1 MRVMG
6 NSITFKNLP
15 SITECD
21 AFLRQQNLSYG
32 KAVRE
37 QVNIVLNQVRQEI
50 SKKKTGT
57 VSYNNN
63 QILERV
69 AAQVRIQS
77 KGVQRVI
84 NATGVV
90 VHTNLGRAPLSAE
103 LLANALPRMS
113 SYSTLEFDLS
123 TGKRG
128 SRDSKVRKLLRSLS
142 GAEDAMVV
150 NNNAAAVFLML
161 KALTTSLQEDKI
173 PEVIVS
179 RGELVEIGGSFRIPD
194 IMREAGVKLVEVGT
208 TNRCRLSDYE
218 EALTENTAAL
228 LKVHPSNYEIKGF
241 TESVSVGKMAG
252 LAHSK
257 GLFCFHDWGSG
268 SFYRFKQRGLSEYAT
283 AEQELAAGP
292 DLLAFSGDKLL
303 GGIQAGVLLGKAEN
317 IQKLRKHALY
327 RALRLD
333 KVTLGLLEE
342 TLEAYLD
349 LKRLP
354 EQVPTVG
361 LLELTVEEIRKT
373 VKLFLKRLKLP
384 NKSVLKCEL
393 RKTESRT
400 GGGALPEL
408 PIESAALVLSHPE
421 WSANDLQEWFR
432 SQPVPIIV
440 RVHEEQIWLDFRT
453 ILPHDSDELMSV
465 ITRLI

>member
-90 VHTNLGRAPLSAE
+90 VHTNLGRAPLSAD
-103 LLANALPRMS
+103 LLAKVLPRMS
-113 SYSTLEFDLS
+113 SYSTLEYELS

-128 SRDSKVRKLLRSLS
+128 TRDSKVRKLLRSLS

-333 KVTLGLLEE
+333 KVTLALLEE
-342 TLEAYLD
+342 TLEVYLD

-354 EQVPTVG
+354 ELVPTVG
-361 LLELTVEEIRKT
+361 MLELTVEEIQKQ
-373 VKLFLKRLKLP
+373 VKLFLEKLKLP
-384 NKSVLKCEL
+384 NKSAWKCEL
-393 RKTESRT
+393 HKTESRT

-408 PIESAALVLSHPE
+408 PLESAALVLSHPE

>member
-1 MRVMG
+1 M
-6 NSITFKNLP
+6 SYQNLP

-21 AFLRQQNLSYG
+21 TFLKEQKLPHG

-37 QVNIVLNQVRQEI
+37 QVNIVLDQLRTEI
-50 SKKKTGT
+50 SKNPHKAVLGA
-57 VSYNNN
+57 NAE
-63 QILERV
+63 ILQRV
-69 AAQVRIQS
+69 AAQVRNQS
-77 KGVQRVI
+77 QTTQRVI

-90 VHTNLGRAPLSAE
+90 VHTNLGRAPLSE
-103 LLANALPRMS
+103 NLLRKVLPSMS
-113 SYSTLEFDLS
+113 SYSTLELDLS

-128 SRDSKVRKLLRSLS
+128 SRDSKIRKLLRTLS

-161 KALTTSLQEDKI
+161 KALNGNEFENKK

-208 TNRCRLSDYE
+208 TNRCRLADYE
-218 EALTENTAAL
+218 QALTENTAAL
-228 LKVHPSNYEIKGF
+228 LKVHPSNYEIQGF
-241 TESVSVGKMAG
+241 TEEVSVEKMAQ

-257 GLFCFHDWGSG
+257 GLLCFHDWGSG
-268 SFYRFKQRGLSEYAT
+268 SFYKFRQRGLSEYST
-283 AEQELAAGP
+283 AEQELSAGP

-317 IQKLRKHALY
+317 IQKLRQHALY

-333 KVTLGLLEE
+333 KVTLGLLEA

-349 LKRLP
+349 LKTLA
-354 EQVPTVG
+354 ENVPTVG
-361 LLELTVEEIRKT
+361 LLELTREDIRKK
-373 VKLFLKRLKLP
+373 VNVFLKLLKLP
-384 NKSVLKCEL
+384 DITDWKCEL
-393 RKTESRT
+393 RETESRT

-408 PIESAALVLSHPE
+408 PIESAALILSHPQK
-421 WSANDLQEWFR
+421 SANELQNWFR
-432 SQPVPIIV
+432 SQTVPVIV
-440 RVHEEQIWLDFRT
+440 RIHEDQIWLDFRT
-453 ILPHDSDELMSV
+453 ILPQDNEELLRVLSA
-465 ITRLI
+465 LISA

>member
-1 MRVMG
+1 M
-6 NSITFKNLP
+6 TYQNLP

-21 AFLRQQNLSYG
+21 TFLKQQKLPHG

-37 QVNIVLNQVRQEI
+37 QVNIVLDQVRTEI
-50 SKKKTGT
+50 SKNPDKS
-57 VSYNNN
+57 VSDANAD
-63 QILERV
+63 ILERI
-69 AAQVRIQS
+69 AAQVRNQS
-77 KGVQRVI
+77 QTMQRVI

-90 VHTNLGRAPLSAE
+90 IHTNLGRAPLSE
-103 LLANALPRMS
+103 ILLRKVLPGMS

-161 KALTTSLQEDKI
+161 KALNGNEPEGKKA
-173 PEVIVS
+173 EVIVS

-208 TNRCRLSDYE
+208 TNRCRLADYE
-218 EALTENTAAL
+218 QALTENTAAL
-228 LKVHPSNYEIKGF
+228 LKVHPSNYEIHGF
-241 TESVSVGKMAG
+241 TESVSVEKMAK

-257 GLFCFHDWGSG
+257 GLLCFHDWGSG
-268 SFYRFKQRGLSEYAT
+268 SFYKFSQGGLSEYST
-283 AEQELAAGP
+283 AEQELSAGP

-333 KVTLGLLEE
+333 KVTLGLFEA

-349 LKRLP
+349 LKTLA
-354 EQVPTVG
+354 EIVPTVG
-361 LLELTVEEIRKT
+361 LLELTREELREK
-373 VKLFLKRLKLP
+373 VNDFLQQLNLP
-384 NKSVLKCEL
+384 NTTAWKCEL
-393 RKTESRT
+393 RETESRT

-408 PIESAALVLSHPE
+408 PIESAALVLSHPMRSSNE
-421 WSANDLQEWFR
+421 LQDWFR
-432 SQPVPIIV
+432 SQSVPVIV
-440 RVHEEQIWLDFRT
+440 RIHEDQIWLDFRT
-453 ILPHDSDELMSV
+453 ILPHDNEDLLRV
-465 ITRLI
+465 LTRLISS

>member
-1 MRVMG
+1 M
-6 NSITFKNLP
+6 SYQNLP

-21 AFLRQQNLSYG
+21 TFLKEQKLPHG

-37 QVNIVLNQVRQEI
+37 QVNIVLEQLRTEI
-50 SKKKTGT
+50 SKNPHIA
-57 VSYNNN
+57 VLSANAE
-63 QILERV
+63 ILERV
-69 AAQVRIQS
+69 ATQVRNQS
-77 KGVQRVI
+77 QTTQRVI

-90 VHTNLGRAPLSAE
+90 VHTNLGRAPLSE
-103 LLANALPRMS
+103 SLLRKVLPSMS

-128 SRDSKVRKLLRSLS
+128 SRDSKIRKLLRTLS

-161 KALTTSLQEDKI
+161 KALNGNEFENKK

-208 TNRCRLSDYE
+208 TNRCRLADYE
-218 EALTENTAAL
+218 QALTENTAAL
-228 LKVHPSNYEIKGF
+228 LKVHPSNYEIQGF
-241 TESVSVGKMAG
+241 TEEVSVEKMAQ

-257 GLFCFHDWGSG
+257 GLLCFHDWGSG
-268 SFYRFKQRGLSEYAT
+268 SFYKFRQRGLSEYST
-283 AEQELAAGP
+283 AEQELSAGP
-292 DLLAFSGDKLL
+292 DLLTFSGDKLL

-317 IQKLRKHALY
+317 IQKLRQHALY

-333 KVTLGLLEE
+333 KVTLGLFEA

-349 LKRLP
+349 LKTLA
-354 EQVPTVG
+354 ENVPTVG
-361 LLELTVEEIRKT
+361 LLELTREEIREK
-373 VKLFLKRLKLP
+373 VNNFLKLLKLP
-384 NKSVLKCEL
+384 DITDWKCEL
-393 RKTESRT
+393 RETESRT

-408 PIESAALVLSHPE
+408 PIESAALILSHPQK
-421 WSANDLQEWFR
+421 SANELQNWFR
-432 SQPVPIIV
+432 SQTVPVIV
-440 RVHEEQIWLDFRT
+440 RIHEDQIWLDFRT
-453 ILPHDSDELMSV
+453 ILPQDNEELLRVLSV
-465 ITRLI
+465 LISN

>member
-1 MRVMG
+1 MDKAMAY
-6 NSITFKNLP
+6 KNLP

-21 AFLRQQNLSYG
+21 SYLRRQNLAYG
-32 KAVRE
+32 KSVRE
-37 QVNIVLNQVRQEI
+37 IVNSVLNQVRHEI
-50 SKKKTGT
+50 YQNKTVS
-57 VSYNNN
+57 VSYNNT

-69 AAQVRIQS
+69 GAKVRIQS
-77 KGVQRVI
+77 AGAQRVI

-90 VHTNLGRAPLSAE
+90 VHTNLGRAPLSAN
-103 LLANALPRMS
+103 LLAKVLPRMS
-113 SYSTLEFDLS
+113 SYSTLEYDLS

-128 SRDSKVRKLLRSLS
+128 TRDSKVRKLLRSLS

-161 KALTTSLQEDKI
+161 KALTTGLPEDKTA
-173 PEVIVS
+173 EVIVS

-218 EALTENTAAL
+218 QALTENTAAL

-241 TESVSVGKMAG
+241 TESVSVEKMAE

-283 AEQELAAGP
+283 VKQELAADP

-303 GGIQAGVLLGKAEN
+303 GGIQAGVLLGKAKN
-317 IQKLRKHALY
+317 IQILRKHALY

-333 KVTLGLLEE
+333 KVTLALLEE
-342 TLEAYLD
+342 TLEVYLD

-354 EQVPTVG
+354 ELVPTVG
-361 LLELTVEEIRKT
+361 MLELTVEEIQKQ
-373 VKLFLKRLKLP
+373 VKIFLEKLKLP
-384 NKSVLKCEL
+384 NKSALKCEL
-393 RKTESRT
+393 HKTESRT

-432 SQPVPIIV
+432 SQPVPVIV

>member
-1 MRVMG
+1 M
-6 NSITFKNLP
+6 SYQNLP

-21 AFLRQQNLSYG
+21 TFLKEQKLPHG

-37 QVNIVLNQVRQEI
+37 QVNIVLDQLRTEI
-50 SKKKTGT
+50 SKNPHKAVLGA
-57 VSYNNN
+57 NAE
-63 QILERV
+63 ILQRV
-69 AAQVRIQS
+69 AAQVRNQS
-77 KGVQRVI
+77 QTTQRVI

-90 VHTNLGRAPLSAE
+90 VHTNLGRAPLSE
-103 LLANALPRMS
+103 SLLRKVLPSMS
-113 SYSTLEFDLS
+113 SYSTLELDLS

-128 SRDSKVRKLLRSLS
+128 SRDSKIRKLLRTLS

-161 KALTTSLQEDKI
+161 KALNGNEFENKK

-208 TNRCRLSDYE
+208 TNRCRLADYE
-218 EALTENTAAL
+218 QALTENTAAL
-228 LKVHPSNYEIKGF
+228 LKVHPSNYEIQGF
-241 TESVSVGKMAG
+241 TEEVSVEILAQ

-257 GLFCFHDWGSG
+257 GLLCFHDWGSG
-268 SFYRFKQRGLSEYAT
+268 SFYKFRQRGLSEYST
-283 AEQELAAGP
+283 AEQELSAGP

-317 IQKLRKHALY
+317 IQKLRQHALY

-333 KVTLGLLEE
+333 KVTLGLFEA

-349 LKRLP
+349 LKTLA
-354 EQVPTVG
+354 ENVPTVG
-361 LLELTVEEIRKT
+361 LLELTREEIREK
-373 VKLFLKRLKLP
+373 VNNFLKLLKLP
-384 NKSVLKCEL
+384 DITDWKCEL
-393 RKTESRT
+393 RETESRT

-408 PIESAALVLSHPE
+408 PIESAALILSHPQK
-421 WSANDLQEWFR
+421 SANELQNWFR
-432 SQPVPIIV
+432 SQTVPVIV
-440 RVHEEQIWLDFRT
+440 RIHEDQIWLDFRT
-453 ILPHDSDELMSV
+453 ILPQDNEELLRVLSV
-465 ITRLI
+465 LIST

>member
-1 MRVMG
+1 MG

-37 QVNIVLNQVRQEI
+37 QVNIVLNQIRQEI
-50 SKKKTGT
+50 SKKKTRT

-77 KGVQRVI
+77 QGLQRVI

-90 VHTNLGRAPLSAE
+90 VHTNLGRAPLSAD
-103 LLANALPRMS
+103 LLAKVLPRMS
-113 SYSTLEFDLS
+113 SYSTLEYDLS

-128 SRDSKVRKLLRSLS
+128 TRDSKVRKLLRSLS

-161 KALTTSLQEDKI
+161 KALTSSLQEDKI

-208 TNRCRLSDYE
+208 TNRCRISDYE
-218 EALTENTAAL
+218 QALTENTAAL

-241 TESVSVGKMAG
+241 TESVSVRKMAG

-283 AEQELAAGP
+283 VEQELAAGP

-333 KVTLGLLEE
+333 KVTLALLEE
-342 TLEAYLD
+342 TLEVYLD

-354 EQVPTVG
+354 ELVPTVG
-361 LLELTVEEIRKT
+361 MLELTVEEIQKQ
-373 VKLFLKRLKLP
+373 VKLFLEKLKLP
-384 NKSVLKCEL
+384 NKSAWKCEL
-393 RKTESRT
+393 CKTESRT

-408 PIESAALVLSHPE
+408 PLESAALVLSHPE

>member
-1 MRVMG
+1 M
-6 NSITFKNLP
+6 SYQNLP

-21 AFLRQQNLSYG
+21 TFLKEQKLPHG

-37 QVNIVLNQVRQEI
+37 QVNIVLDQLRTEI
-50 SKKKTGT
+50 SKNPHKAVLGA
-57 VSYNNN
+57 NAE
-63 QILERV
+63 ILERV
-69 AAQVRIQS
+69 AAQVRNQS
-77 KGVQRVI
+77 QTTQRVI

-90 VHTNLGRAPLSAE
+90 VHTNLGRAPLSE
-103 LLANALPRMS
+103 SLLRKVLPSMS

-128 SRDSKVRKLLRSLS
+128 SRDSKIRKLLRTLS

-161 KALTTSLQEDKI
+161 KALNGNEFENKK

-208 TNRCRLSDYE
+208 TNRCRLADYE
-218 EALTENTAAL
+218 QALTENTAAL
-228 LKVHPSNYEIKGF
+228 LKVHPSNYEIQGF
-241 TESVSVGKMAG
+241 TEEVSVEILAQ

-257 GLFCFHDWGSG
+257 GLLCFHDWGSG
-268 SFYRFKQRGLSEYAT
+268 SFYKFRQRGLSEYST
-283 AEQELAAGP
+283 AEQELSAGP

-317 IQKLRKHALY
+317 IQKLRQHALY

-333 KVTLGLLEE
+333 KVTLGLFEA

-349 LKRLP
+349 LKTLA
-354 EQVPTVG
+354 ENVPTVG
-361 LLELTVEEIRKT
+361 LLELTREDIRKK
-373 VKLFLKRLKLP
+373 VNVFLKLLKLP
-384 NKSVLKCEL
+384 DNTAWKCEL
-393 RKTESRT
+393 RETESRT

-408 PIESAALVLSHPE
+408 PIESAALILSHPQK
-421 WSANDLQEWFR
+421 SANELQNWFR
-432 SQPVPIIV
+432 SQTVPVIV
-440 RVHEEQIWLDFRT
+440 RIHEDQIWLDFRT
-453 ILPHDSDELMSV
+453 ILPQDNEELLRVLSV
-465 ITRLI
+465 LIST

>member
-1 MRVMG
+1 M
-6 NSITFKNLP
+6 SYQNLP

-21 AFLRQQNLSYG
+21 TFLKEQKLPHG

-37 QVNIVLNQVRQEI
+37 QVNIVLDQLRTEI
-50 SKKKTGT
+50 SKNPHKAVLGA
-57 VSYNNN
+57 NAE
-63 QILERV
+63 ILERV
-69 AAQVRIQS
+69 AAQVRNQS
-77 KGVQRVI
+77 QTTQRVI

-90 VHTNLGRAPLSAE
+90 VHTNLGRAPLSE
-103 LLANALPRMS
+103 NLLRKVLPSMS
-113 SYSTLEFDLS
+113 SYSTLELDLS

-128 SRDSKVRKLLRSLS
+128 SRDSKIRKLLRTLS

-161 KALTTSLQEDKI
+161 KALNGNEFENKK

-208 TNRCRLSDYE
+208 TNRCRLADYE
-218 EALTENTAAL
+218 QALTENTAAL
-228 LKVHPSNYEIKGF
+228 LKVHPSNYEIQGF
-241 TESVSVGKMAG
+241 TEEVSVEILAQ

-257 GLFCFHDWGSG
+257 GLLCFHDWGSG
-268 SFYRFKQRGLSEYAT
+268 SFYKFRQRGLSEYST
-283 AEQELAAGP
+283 AEQELSAGP

-317 IQKLRKHALY
+317 IQKLRQHALY

-333 KVTLGLLEE
+333 KVTLGLFEA

-349 LKRLP
+349 LKTLA
-354 EQVPTVG
+354 ENVPTVG
-361 LLELTVEEIRKT
+361 LLELTREEIREK
-373 VKLFLKRLKLP
+373 VNNFLKLLKLP
-384 NKSVLKCEL
+384 DITDWKCEL
-393 RKTESRT
+393 RETESRT

-408 PIESAALVLSHPE
+408 PIESAALILSHPQK
-421 WSANDLQEWFR
+421 SANELQNWFR
-432 SQPVPIIV
+432 SQTVPVIV
-440 RVHEEQIWLDFRT
+440 RIHEDQIWLDFRT
-453 ILPHDSDELMSV
+453 ILPQDNEELLRVLSV
-465 ITRLI
+465 LIST

>member
-1 MRVMG
+1 M
-6 NSITFKNLP
+6 SYQNLP

-21 AFLRQQNLSYG
+21 TFLKEQKLPHG

-37 QVNIVLNQVRQEI
+37 QVNIVLDQLRTEI
-50 SKKKTGT
+50 SKNPDKAVLGA
-57 VSYNNN
+57 NAE
-63 QILERV
+63 ILERV
-69 AAQVRIQS
+69 AAQVRNQS
-77 KGVQRVI
+77 QTTQRVI

-90 VHTNLGRAPLSAE
+90 VHTNLGRAPLSE
-103 LLANALPRMS
+103 SLLRKVLPSMS

-128 SRDSKVRKLLRSLS
+128 SRDSKIRKLLRTLS

-161 KALTTSLQEDKI
+161 KALNGNEFENKK

-208 TNRCRLSDYE
+208 TNRCRLADYE
-218 EALTENTAAL
+218 QALTENTAAL
-228 LKVHPSNYEIKGF
+228 LKVHPSNYEIQGF
-241 TESVSVGKMAG
+241 TEEVSVEKMAQ

-257 GLFCFHDWGSG
+257 GLLCFHDWGSG
-268 SFYRFKQRGLSEYAT
+268 SFYKFRQRGLSEYST
-283 AEQELAAGP
+283 AEQELSAGP

-317 IQKLRKHALY
+317 IQKLRQHALY

-333 KVTLGLLEE
+333 KVTLGLFEA

-349 LKRLP
+349 LKTLA
-354 EQVPTVG
+354 ENVPTVG
-361 LLELTVEEIRKT
+361 LLELTREDIRKK
-373 VKLFLKRLKLP
+373 VNDFLKLLKLP
-384 NKSVLKCEL
+384 DNTAWKCEL
-393 RKTESRT
+393 RETESRT

-408 PIESAALVLSHPE
+408 PIESAALILSHPQK
-421 WSANDLQEWFR
+421 SANELQNWFR
-432 SQPVPIIV
+432 SQTVPVIV
-440 RVHEEQIWLDFRT
+440 RIHEDQIWLDFRT
-453 ILPHDSDELMSV
+453 ILPQDNEELLRVLSV
-465 ITRLI
+465 LIST

>member
-1 MRVMG
+1 M
-6 NSITFKNLP
+6 SYQNLP

-21 AFLRQQNLSYG
+21 TFLKEQKLPHG

-37 QVNIVLNQVRQEI
+37 QVNIVLDQLRTEI
-50 SKKKTGT
+50 SKNPHKA
-57 VSYNNN
+57 VLSANAE
-63 QILERV
+63 ILQRV
-69 AAQVRIQS
+69 AAQVRNQS
-77 KGVQRVI
+77 QTTQRVI

-90 VHTNLGRAPLSAE
+90 VHTNLGRAPLSE
-103 LLANALPRMS
+103 SLLRKVLPSMS

-128 SRDSKVRKLLRSLS
+128 SRDSKIRKLLRTLS

-161 KALTTSLQEDKI
+161 KALNGNEFENKK

-208 TNRCRLSDYE
+208 TNRCRLGDYE
-218 EALTENTAAL
+218 QALTENTAAL
-228 LKVHPSNYEIKGF
+228 LKVHPSNYEIQGF
-241 TESVSVGKMAG
+241 TEEVSVEILAQ

-257 GLFCFHDWGSG
+257 GLLCFHDWGSG
-268 SFYRFKQRGLSEYAT
+268 SFYKFRQRGLSEYST
-283 AEQELAAGP
+283 AEQELSAGP
-292 DLLAFSGDKLL
+292 DLLTFSGDKLL

-317 IQKLRKHALY
+317 IQKLRQHALY

-333 KVTLGLLEE
+333 KVTLGLFEA

-349 LKRLP
+349 LKTLA
-354 EQVPTVG
+354 ENVPTVG
-361 LLELTVEEIRKT
+361 LLELTREDIRKK
-373 VKLFLKRLKLP
+373 VNVFLKLLKLP
-384 NKSVLKCEL
+384 DNTAWNCEL
-393 RKTESRT
+393 RETESRT

-408 PIESAALVLSHPE
+408 PIESAALILSHPQK
-421 WSANDLQEWFR
+421 SANELQNWFR
-432 SQPVPIIV
+432 SQTVPVIV
-440 RVHEEQIWLDFRT
+440 RIHEDQIWLDFRT
-453 ILPHDSDELMSV
+453 ILPQDNEELLRVLSV
-465 ITRLI
+465 LIST

>member
-1 MRVMG
+1 M
-6 NSITFKNLP
+6 SYQNLP

-21 AFLRQQNLSYG
+21 TFLKEQKLPHG

-37 QVNIVLNQVRQEI
+37 QVNIVLDQLRTEI
-50 SKKKTGT
+50 S
-57 VSYNNN
+57 NNPHKAVLGAN
-63 QILERV
+63 AEILERV
-69 AAQVRIQS
+69 AAQVRNQS
-77 KGVQRVI
+77 QTTQRVI

-90 VHTNLGRAPLSAE
+90 VHTNLGRAPLSE
-103 LLANALPRMS
+103 SLLRKVLPGMS

-128 SRDSKVRKLLRSLS
+128 SRDSKIRKLLRTLS

-161 KALTTSLQEDKI
+161 KALNGNEFENKK

-208 TNRCRLSDYE
+208 TNRCRLADYKQ
-218 EALTENTAAL
+218 ALTENTAAL
-228 LKVHPSNYEIKGF
+228 LKVHPSNYEIQGF
-241 TESVSVGKMAG
+241 TEEVSVEKMAQ

-257 GLFCFHDWGSG
+257 GLLCFHDWGSG
-268 SFYRFKQRGLSEYAT
+268 SFYKFRQRGLSEYST
-283 AEQELAAGP
+283 AEQELSAGP

-317 IQKLRKHALY
+317 IQKLRQHALY

-333 KVTLGLLEE
+333 KVTLGLFEA

-349 LKRLP
+349 LKTLA
-354 EQVPTVG
+354 ENVPTVG
-361 LLELTVEEIRKT
+361 LLELTREDIRKK
-373 VKLFLKRLKLP
+373 VNDFLKLLKLP
-384 NKSVLKCEL
+384 DNTAWKCEL
-393 RKTESRT
+393 RETESRT

-408 PIESAALVLSHPE
+408 PIESAALILSHPQK
-421 WSANDLQEWFR
+421 SANELQNWFR
-432 SQPVPIIV
+432 SQTVPVIV
-440 RVHEEQIWLDFRT
+440 RIHEDQIWLDFRT
-453 ILPHDSDELMSV
+453 ILPQDNEELLRVLSV
-465 ITRLI
+465 LIST

>member
-1 MRVMG
+1 M
-6 NSITFKNLP
+6 SYQNLP

-21 AFLRQQNLSYG
+21 TFLKEHNLPHG

-37 QVNIVLNQVRQEI
+37 QVNIVLEQVRTEI
-50 SKKKTGT
+50 SKNPHKAVLGA
-57 VSYNNN
+57 NAE
-63 QILERV
+63 ILERV
-69 AAQVRIQS
+69 AAQVRNQS
-77 KGVQRVI
+77 QTTQRVI

-90 VHTNLGRAPLSAE
+90 VHTNLGRAPLSE
-103 LLANALPRMS
+103 SLLRKVLPSMS

-128 SRDSKVRKLLRSLS
+128 SRDSKIRKLLRTLS

-161 KALTTSLQEDKI
+161 KALNGNEFENKK

-208 TNRCRLSDYE
+208 TNRCRLADYE
-218 EALTENTAAL
+218 QALTENTAAL
-228 LKVHPSNYEIKGF
+228 LKVHPSNYEIQGF
-241 TESVSVGKMAG
+241 TEEVSVEKMAQ

-257 GLFCFHDWGSG
+257 GLLCFHDWGSG
-268 SFYRFKQRGLSEYAT
+268 SFYKFRQRGLSEYST
-283 AEQELAAGP
+283 AEQELSAGP
-292 DLLAFSGDKLL
+292 DLLTFSGDKLL

-317 IQKLRKHALY
+317 IQKLRQHALY

-333 KVTLGLLEE
+333 KVTLGLFEA

-349 LKRLP
+349 LKTLA
-354 EQVPTVG
+354 ENVPTVG
-361 LLELTVEEIRKT
+361 LLELTREEIREK
-373 VKLFLKRLKLP
+373 VNNFLKLLKLP
-384 NKSVLKCEL
+384 DITDWKCEL
-393 RKTESRT
+393 RETESRT

-408 PIESAALVLSHPE
+408 PIESAALILSHPQK
-421 WSANDLQEWFR
+421 SANELQNWFR
-432 SQPVPIIV
+432 SQAVPVIV
-440 RVHEEQIWLDFRT
+440 RIHEDQIWLDFRT
-453 ILPHDSDELMSV
+453 ILPQDNEELLRVLSV
-465 ITRLI
+465 LIST

>member
-1 MRVMG
+1 M
-6 NSITFKNLP
+6 SYQNLP

-21 AFLRQQNLSYG
+21 TFLKEQKLPHG

-37 QVNIVLNQVRQEI
+37 QVNIVLDQLRTEI
-50 SKKKTGT
+50 SKNPHKAVLGA
-57 VSYNNN
+57 NAE
-63 QILERV
+63 ILQRV
-69 AAQVRIQS
+69 AAQVRNQS
-77 KGVQRVI
+77 QTTQRVI

-90 VHTNLGRAPLSAE
+90 VHTNLGRAPLSE
-103 LLANALPRMS
+103 SLLRKVLPSMS

-128 SRDSKVRKLLRSLS
+128 SRDSKIRKLLRTLS

-161 KALTTSLQEDKI
+161 KALNGNEFENKK

-208 TNRCRLSDYE
+208 TNRCRLADYE
-218 EALTENTAAL
+218 QALTENTAAL
-228 LKVHPSNYEIKGF
+228 LKVHPSNYEIQGF
-241 TESVSVGKMAG
+241 TEEVSVEILAQM
-252 LAHSK
+252 AHSK
-257 GLFCFHDWGSG
+257 GLLCFHDWGSG
-268 SFYRFKQRGLSEYAT
+268 SFYKFRQRGLSEYST
-283 AEQELAAGP
+283 AEQELSAGP

-317 IQKLRKHALY
+317 IQKLRQHALY

-333 KVTLGLLEE
+333 KVTLGLFEA

-349 LKRLP
+349 LKTLA
-354 EQVPTVG
+354 ENVPTVG
-361 LLELTVEEIRKT
+361 LLELTREEIREK
-373 VKLFLKRLKLP
+373 VNNFLKLLKLP
-384 NKSVLKCEL
+384 DITDWKCEL
-393 RKTESRT
+393 RETESRT

-408 PIESAALVLSHPE
+408 PIESAALILSHPQK
-421 WSANDLQEWFR
+421 SANELQNWFR
-432 SQPVPIIV
+432 SQTVPVIV
-440 RVHEEQIWLDFRT
+440 RIHEDHIWLDFRT
-453 ILPHDSDELMSV
+453 ILPQDNEELLRVLSV
-465 ITRLI
+465 LIST

>member
-1 MRVMG
+1 M
-6 NSITFKNLP
+6 SYQNLP

-21 AFLRQQNLSYG
+21 TFLKEQKLPHG

-37 QVNIVLNQVRQEI
+37 QVNIVLDQLRTEI
-50 SKKKTGT
+50 S
-57 VSYNNN
+57 NNPHKAVLGAN
-63 QILERV
+63 AEILERV
-69 AAQVRIQS
+69 AAQVRNQS
-77 KGVQRVI
+77 QTTQRVI

-90 VHTNLGRAPLSAE
+90 VHTNLGRAPLSE
-103 LLANALPRMS
+103 SLLRKVLPGMS

-128 SRDSKVRKLLRSLS
+128 SRDSKIRKLLRTLS

-161 KALTTSLQEDKI
+161 KALNGNEFENKK

-208 TNRCRLSDYE
+208 TNRCRLADYE
-218 EALTENTAAL
+218 QALTENTAAL
-228 LKVHPSNYEIKGF
+228 LKVHPSNYEIQGF
-241 TESVSVGKMAG
+241 TEEVSVEKMAQ

-257 GLFCFHDWGSG
+257 GLLCFHDWGSG
-268 SFYRFKQRGLSEYAT
+268 SFYKFRQRGLSEYST
-283 AEQELAAGP
+283 AEQELSAGP

-317 IQKLRKHALY
+317 IQKLRQHALY

-333 KVTLGLLEE
+333 KVTLGLFEA

-349 LKRLP
+349 LKTLA
-354 EQVPTVG
+354 ENVPTVG
-361 LLELTVEEIRKT
+361 LLELTREDIRKK
-373 VKLFLKRLKLP
+373 VNDFLKLLKLP
-384 NKSVLKCEL
+384 DNTAWKCEL
-393 RKTESRT
+393 RETESRT

-408 PIESAALVLSHPE
+408 PIESAALILSHPQK
-421 WSANDLQEWFR
+421 SANELQNWFR
-432 SQPVPIIV
+432 SQTVPVIV
-440 RVHEEQIWLDFRT
+440 RIHEDQIWLDFRT
-453 ILPHDSDELMSV
+453 ILPQDNEELLRVLSV
-465 ITRLI
+465 LIST

>member
-50 SKKKTGT
+50 SKKKTGN

-90 VHTNLGRAPLSAE
+90 VHTNLGRAPLSAD
-103 LLANALPRMS
+103 LLAKVLPRMS
-113 SYSTLEFDLS
+113 SYSTLEYELS

-128 SRDSKVRKLLRSLS
+128 TRDSKVRKLLRSLS

-161 KALTTSLQEDKI
+161 KALTTSLQGDKL

-208 TNRCRLSDYE
+208 TNRCRISDYE
-218 EALTENTAAL
+218 QALTENTAAL

-241 TESVSVGKMAG
+241 TESVSAGKMAG

-317 IQKLRKHALY
+317 IEKLRKHALY

>member
-1 MRVMG
+1 M
-6 NSITFKNLP
+6 SYQNLP

-21 AFLRQQNLSYG
+21 TFLKEQKLPHG

-37 QVNIVLNQVRQEI
+37 QVNIVLDQLRTEI
-50 SKKKTGT
+50 SKNPHKAVLGA
-57 VSYNNN
+57 NAE
-63 QILERV
+63 ILERV
-69 AAQVRIQS
+69 AAQVRNQS
-77 KGVQRVI
+77 QTTQRVI

-90 VHTNLGRAPLSAE
+90 VHTNLGRAPLSE
-103 LLANALPRMS
+103 SLLRKVLPSMS
-113 SYSTLEFDLS
+113 SYSTLELDLS

-128 SRDSKVRKLLRSLS
+128 SRDSKIRKLLRTLS

-161 KALTTSLQEDKI
+161 KALNGNEFENKK

-208 TNRCRLSDYE
+208 TNRCRLADYE
-218 EALTENTAAL
+218 QALTENTAAL
-228 LKVHPSNYEIKGF
+228 LKVHPSNYEIQGF
-241 TESVSVGKMAG
+241 TEEVSVEILAQ

-257 GLFCFHDWGSG
+257 GLLCFHDWGSG
-268 SFYRFKQRGLSEYAT
+268 SFYKFRQRGLSEYST
-283 AEQELAAGP
+283 AEQELSAGP

-317 IQKLRKHALY
+317 IQKLRQHALY

-333 KVTLGLLEE
+333 KVTLGLFEA

-349 LKRLP
+349 LKTLA
-354 EQVPTVG
+354 ENVPTVG
-361 LLELTVEEIRKT
+361 LLELTREEIREK
-373 VKLFLKRLKLP
+373 VNNFLKLLKLP
-384 NKSVLKCEL
+384 DITDWKCEL
-393 RKTESRT
+393 RETESRT

-408 PIESAALVLSHPE
+408 PIESAALILSHPQK
-421 WSANDLQEWFR
+421 SANELQNWFR
-432 SQPVPIIV
+432 SQTVPVIV
-440 RVHEEQIWLDFRT
+440 RIHEDHIWLDFRT
-453 ILPHDSDELMSV
+453 ILPQDNEELLRVLSV
-465 ITRLI
+465 LIST

>member
-1 MRVMG
+1 M
-6 NSITFKNLP
+6 SYQNLP

-21 AFLRQQNLSYG
+21 TFLKEQKLPHG

-37 QVNIVLNQVRQEI
+37 QVNIVLDQLRTEI
-50 SKKKTGT
+50 SKNPHKAVLGA
-57 VSYNNN
+57 NAE
-63 QILERV
+63 ILERV
-69 AAQVRIQS
+69 AAQVRNQS
-77 KGVQRVI
+77 QTTQRVI

-90 VHTNLGRAPLSAE
+90 VHTNLGRAPLSE
-103 LLANALPRMS
+103 SLLRKVLPSMS

-128 SRDSKVRKLLRSLS
+128 SRDSKIRKLLRTLS

-161 KALTTSLQEDKI
+161 KALNGNEFENKK

-208 TNRCRLSDYE
+208 TNRCRLADYE
-218 EALTENTAAL
+218 QALTENTAAL
-228 LKVHPSNYEIKGF
+228 LKVHPSNYEIQGF
-241 TESVSVGKMAG
+241 TEEVSVEKMAQ

-257 GLFCFHDWGSG
+257 GLLCFHDWGSG
-268 SFYRFKQRGLSEYAT
+268 SFYKFRQRGLSEYST
-283 AEQELAAGP
+283 AEQELSAGP
-292 DLLAFSGDKLL
+292 DLLTFSGDKLL

-317 IQKLRKHALY
+317 IQKLRQHALY

-333 KVTLGLLEE
+333 KVTLGLFEA

-349 LKRLP
+349 LKTLA
-354 EQVPTVG
+354 ENVPTVG
-361 LLELTVEEIRKT
+361 LLELTREEIREK
-373 VKLFLKRLKLP
+373 VNNFLKLLKLP
-384 NKSVLKCEL
+384 DITDWKCEL
-393 RKTESRT
+393 RETESRT

-408 PIESAALVLSHPE
+408 PIESAALILSHPQK
-421 WSANDLQEWFR
+421 SANELQNWFR
-432 SQPVPIIV
+432 SQTVPVIV
-440 RVHEEQIWLDFRT
+440 RIHEDQIWLDFRT
-453 ILPHDSDELMSV
+453 ILPQDNEELLRVLSV
-465 ITRLI
+465 LISN

>member
-1 MRVMG
+1 M
-6 NSITFKNLP
+6 SYQNLP

-21 AFLRQQNLSYG
+21 TFLKEQKLPHG

-37 QVNIVLNQVRQEI
+37 QVNIVLDQLRTEI
-50 SKKKTGT
+50 SKNPDKAVLGA
-57 VSYNNN
+57 NAE
-63 QILERV
+63 ILERV
-69 AAQVRIQS
+69 AAQVRNQS
-77 KGVQRVI
+77 QTTQRVI

-90 VHTNLGRAPLSAE
+90 VHTNLGRAPLSE
-103 LLANALPRMS
+103 NLLRKVLPSMS
-113 SYSTLEFDLS
+113 SYSTLELDLS

-128 SRDSKVRKLLRSLS
+128 SRDSKIRKMLRTLS

-161 KALTTSLQEDKI
+161 KALNGNEFENKK

-208 TNRCRLSDYE
+208 TNRCRLADYE
-218 EALTENTAAL
+218 QALTENTAAL
-228 LKVHPSNYEIKGF
+228 LKVHPSNYEIQGF
-241 TESVSVGKMAG
+241 TEEVSVEKMAQ

-257 GLFCFHDWGSG
+257 GLLCFHDWGSG
-268 SFYRFKQRGLSEYAT
+268 SFYKFRQRGLSEYST
-283 AEQELAAGP
+283 AEQELSAGP

-317 IQKLRKHALY
+317 IQKLRQHALY

-333 KVTLGLLEE
+333 KVTLGLFEA

-349 LKRLP
+349 LKTLA
-354 EQVPTVG
+354 ENVPTVG
-361 LLELTVEEIRKT
+361 LLELTREDIRKK
-373 VKLFLKRLKLP
+373 VNVFLKLLKLP
-384 NKSVLKCEL
+384 DNTAWKCEL
-393 RKTESRT
+393 RETESRT

-408 PIESAALVLSHPE
+408 PIESAALILSHPQK
-421 WSANDLQEWFR
+421 SANELQNWFR
-432 SQPVPIIV
+432 SQTVPVIV
-440 RVHEEQIWLDFRT
+440 RIHEDQIWLDFRT
-453 ILPHDSDELMSV
+453 ILPQDNEELLRVLSV
-465 ITRLI
+465 LISN